1 MRSTNRSGD
10 LIVDAQAR
18 AERERVEQGRANA
31 AVERDR
37 DDTAARPPADA
48 ARPARRAGHWL
59 VGLFPLGFIGHLVAQ
74 VVLGDEGRAWI
85 QERACATSGCTG
97 PAMAVA
103 GWLLIALPFLLVV
116 TYVAFWSRLNRPAR
130 IAGIGLAVPLAVA
143 GLLFV
148 PGRGS
153 SLDELVDGPG
163 SDALAT
169 GITWAGVGVGA
180 GVVALLV
187 VSLLAAKR
195 SVVLPEVWSSLTT
208 IGACVAMLGVAL
220 GRVDPVPV
228 TAAQAL
234 PERTFT
240 VAGDTLTRTAAR
252 DQPGCAGVLP
262 DEGLLDG
269 CLRTVEGTW
278 TTDDSDAV
286 VHLVAVFFPSE
297 SMARERRDALPDDVA
312 QTGVTGDVLT
322 VESVSGSWVLFSS
335 VGHADGRKIAEA
347 DRGWLLWSSGQVA
360 YRFIG
365 HQVGLL
371 VAPSPKNGIG
381 PRTP

>member
-1 MRSTNRSGD
+1 MDATPERDGDGTVPRST
-10 LIVDAQAR
+10 
-18 AERERVEQGRANA
+18 
-31 AVERDR
+31 
-37 DDTAARPPADA
+37 TDA
-48 ARPARRAGHWL
+48 ARPGRHAGHWL
-59 VGLFPLGFIGHLVAQ
+59 VGLFPLAFLGHLVVQ
-74 VVLGDEGRAWI
+74 VVFGAEGRAWF

-97 PAMAVA
+97 PAMTVV

-116 TYVAFWSRLNRPAR
+116 PYIAYWSRLNPPAR
-130 IAGIGLAVPLAVA
+130 AAGLVVVVPLAVA

-169 GITWAGVGVGA
+169 GITWAGVGIAVG
-180 GVVALLV
+180 VLALLV
-187 VSLLAAKR
+187 VSVIAAR
-195 SVVLPEVWSSLTT
+195 RRAVLPKLWSTLTT

-220 GRVDPVPV
+220 GRVAPVPV

-240 VAGDTLTRTAAR
+240 AAGDTLTRTAAR

-286 VHLVAVFFPSE
+286 VHLAAVFFPSE
-297 SMARERRDALPDDVA
+297 SMARDRRAGLPDDVA

-335 VGHADGRKIAEA
+335 VGHADGRTIAEA

-365 HQVGLL
+365 HQVGFL